1 MKGPGWQAKIRS
13 GMTKNL
19 DGKIAAG
26 VGGVGGGAAGASVGG
41 IGVAAGGTAFGI
53 PVVGVVIVGAILG
66 AWLTPKGY
74 RFVKRVFGNERG
86 IRRSIRDEE
95 AKGETK

>member
-1 MKGPGWQAKIRS
+1 MKGLRWRAKIRS
-13 GMTKNL
+13 GLTNNF

-53 PVVGVVIVGAILG
+53 PVVGVAIAGAILG
-66 AWLTPKGY
+66 AWLAPKGY
-74 RFVKRVFGNERG
+74 RLVRRVFTRA
-86 IRRSIRDEE
+86 
-95 AKGETK
+95 AKQAITPPPTSR